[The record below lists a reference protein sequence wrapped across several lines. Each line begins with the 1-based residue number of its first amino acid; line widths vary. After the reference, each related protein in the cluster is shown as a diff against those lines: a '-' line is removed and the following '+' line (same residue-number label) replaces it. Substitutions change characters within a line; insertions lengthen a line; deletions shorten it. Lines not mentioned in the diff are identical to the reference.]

1 VSICF
6 VGKLLRAVVLDN
18 HFGLKSGYF
27 SAVNTRIRF
36 CNVTNFLMPFLT
48 VLINLIFLARK
59 NFFSY
64 IARIFNHYI
73 HYCYCCRYCPS
84 LYEGL
89 KPCPLHKH
97 VHVPGDVDFLTA
109 LLEKAE
115 HELSGM

>member
-1 VSICF
+1 MAVFIYLIQILM
-6 VGKLLRAVVLDN
+6 KL
-18 HFGLKSGYF
+18 
-27 SAVNTRIRF
+27 
-36 CNVTNFLMPFLT
+36 FLLM
-48 VLINLIFLARK
+48 
-59 NFFSY
+59 
-64 IARIFNHYI
+64 
-73 HYCYCCRYCPS
+73 CRYCPS